1 MRFELPDNA
10 REAFQ
15 FLALAL
21 GAILLLRLAHWGLES
36 GLAPPLTTALSVS
49 IAGLRYG
56 YLIGDHST
64 WVVGGQD
71 LPGRLALAVLLSLV
85 GGLGGAA
92 LGWLVKRGWNP
103 KRWRPVVVGAR
114 AGIVVS
120 LVCGFA
126 CALFV
131 PPVSVSLSDEG
142 PVLIQRPEFFHT
154 LGLPFAPERTL
165 IPWSTVIAAEV
176 HTDEQVWMVVLQTPD
191 HGFVVAEG
199 TDGLPETARAT
210 RFAEA
215 LNAAQKAHAHP

>member
-1 MRFELPDNA
+1 MGRIF
-10 REAFQ
+10 R
-15 FLALAL
+15 
-21 GAILLLRLAHWGLES
+21 
-36 GLAPPLTTALSVS
+36 
-49 IAGLRYG
+49 
-56 YLIGDHST
+56 
-64 WVVGGQD
+64 
-71 LPGRLALAVLLSLV
+71 GRLALAVLLSLV

-142 PVLIQRPEFFHT
+142 PVLIQRPEFLPHA
-154 LGLPFAPERTL
+154 GLPFAPERTL

-176 HTDEQVWMVVLQTPD
+176 HTDEQVWMVVLQTPIAI
-191 HGFVVAEG
+191 GFVVAEG

-210 RFAEA
+210 HFAEA